1 LRFAANDKH
10 LLDSERVVW
19 GQRQQVVDK
28 LWTGCVGPEAVLTM
42 AKKYCVLGFGNNF
55 FYPFGSDSLE
65 VPPNLLDDGERNN
78 NGKEAGATLRVDLL
92 PINPAG
98 GTSSKNKAT
107 ESDTSDDVDS
117 TATASEWLQ
126 SQLVSNNSSSKF
138 SSNSAP
144 LLSCGATHTSFVFPK
159 QSTSA
164 EMSLMGTIFGRT
176 YQKLTVQPTRL
187 PLRIVRIASGRR
199 HVLAL
204 SEGVNDG
211 GGGGVVMS
219 WGAGHFGQ
227 LGHGPELTS
236 CLEPRIIERL
246 LPHVVGGAVI
256 EIAAGGLHSAA
267 IVASSSS
274 SKKQKTTKTA
284 GDSNGDTNASV
295 TVRETRT
302 FSWGS
307 NRKGQCG
314 VEGGKCATVPE
325 PLPIVNVKRKSGI
338 GGAVGKSDPVDK
350 YVHFEKISL
359 GRLHTVA
366 LTAYGEV
373 FTWGSTAMGRCG
385 HSSLESGRDRR
396 FVQEPRHISALRNVV
411 IDAVAAGD
419 AHTLALSKGGR
430 LFAWGAGSDGQ
441 CGQGHAGSLFS
452 PRAIQ
457 EINFIAK
464 KEIENGETTT
474 KNDGMPHVVSAVAM
488 EVALEEEALTKAL
501 STKDVTKPDDKQP
514 QSSTKLATIKY
525 DKIKSIRAAGCYSA
539 AVTKD
544 GDVYTWGYGGGVA
557 LGHPIPKNEAD
568 LPLLPII
575 EGNQYSSSIT
585 NKVYPEGGSESSQ
598 IRDCKCFDTE
608 LNVLLPR
615 KVECTRKLGCHVED
629 VALGP
634 GHMMILCSI
643 GGNTEGDETESTLVS
658 STDSDENIASSQSCG
673 SGGDLNASTPAQCLS
688 SLEDAPRAATPG
700 VESVVTS
707 LESFES
713 GNNPKNEKRGW
724 VSKIKSSRSNK
735 SCAVETEPVEGKE
748 KKKSPISKMLNR
760 VRK

>member
-1 LRFAANDKH
+1 MSVTKVLYDRDIVQDLYISVSAARLR
-10 LLDSERVVW
+10 
-19 GQRQQVVDK
+19 
-28 LWTGCVGPEAVLTM
+28 TAVLKMT
-42 AKKYCVLGFGNNF
+42 KKYCVLGFGNNF
-55 FYPFGSDSLE
+55 FYPFGSDSVE
-65 VPPNLLDDGERNN
+65 VPQTLLKDRD
-78 NGKEAGATLRVDLL
+78 GKEADANLKVDLL
-92 PINPAG
+92 PINPDDRIAAKKAAG
-98 GTSSKNKAT
+98 DGSKDDGTA
-107 ESDTSDDVDS
+107 
-117 TATASEWLQ
+117 ATANEWLQ
-126 SQLVSNNSSSKF
+126 SKVIGNNDYSRY

-144 LLSCGATHTSFVFPK
+144 LISCGATHTSFVFPK

-164 EMSLMGTIFGRT
+164 EISLMGTIFGQT
-176 YQKLTVQPTRL
+176 YQKLMVQPTRL
-187 PLRIVRIASGRR
+187 PLRIVRISSGRR

-204 SEGVNDG
+204 SEGIRDG

-227 LGHGPELTS
+227 LGHGPDMTS
-236 CLEPRIIERL
+236 CSEPRIIERL
-246 LPHVVGGAVI
+246 LPHIVGGAVI
-256 EIAAGGLHSAA
+256 EISAGGLHSAA
-267 IVASSSS
+267 IVSSVAS
-274 SKKQKTTKTA
+274 SKKQKLSKA
-284 GDSNGDTNASV
+284 GDSTTPVA
-295 TVRETRT
+295 VRETRT
-302 FSWGS
+302 FCWGS

-325 PLPIVNVKRKSGI
+325 PLPIINVKRKHAI
-338 GGAVGKSDPVDK
+338 GSAVGKTDSADK

-457 EINFIAK
+457 ELNFK
-464 KEIENGETTT
+464 TKDETRSVNTTT
-474 KNDGMPHVVSAVAM
+474 TSNGMPHVVSAVAM
-488 EVALEEEALTKAL
+488 EEE
-501 STKDVTKPDDKQP
+501 STKKVKETQVPVNP
-514 QSSTKLATIKY
+514 TALKY

-539 AVTKD
+539 AVTRD

-557 LGHPIPKNEAD
+557 LGHAIPTNESD

-585 NKVYPEGGSESSQ
+585 TKVYPEGASESSQ

-608 LNVLLPR
+608 MNVMLPR
-615 KVECTRKLGCHVED
+615 KVECTRKLGCRVED

-634 GHMMILCSI
+634 GHMVVLCSI
-643 GGNTEGDETESTLVS
+643 GGNPDGDDSETSPIS
-658 STDSDENIASSQSCG
+658 SDSDEITASEAEIK
-673 SGGDLNASTPAQCLS
+673 ASTSAQGLS
-688 SLEDAPRAATPG
+688 SLEDASRATAIEYGSFATSH
-700 VESVVTS
+700 ESY
-707 LESFES
+707 ES
-713 GNNPKNEKRGW
+713 GNSPKIEKRGW
-724 VSKIKSSRSNK
+724 VSKIKTSRSNRNY
-735 SCAVETEPVEGKE
+735 ATEAEPSGKE
-748 KKKSPISKMLNR
+748 KKKSSISKMLNR

>member
-1 LRFAANDKH
+1 M
-10 LLDSERVVW
+10 
-19 GQRQQVVDK
+19 
-28 LWTGCVGPEAVLTM
+28 AVLMTM
-42 AKKYCVLGFGNNF
+42 TKKYCVLGFGNNF

-65 VPPNLLDDGERNN
+65 VPPTLLDGERNN
-78 NGKEAGATLRVDLL
+78 NGKEADATLRVDLL
-92 PINPAG
+92 PINPDG
-98 GTSSKNKAT
+98 EMSSAKKKNAT
-107 ESDTSDDVDS
+107 ESDSTDDVDS

-126 SQLVSNNSSSKF
+126 SQVMSNNNSSSKF

-144 LLSCGATHTSFVFPK
+144 LLSCGTTHTSFVFPK
-159 QSTSA
+159 QFTSA
-164 EMSLMGTIFGRT
+164 EISLMGTIFGRT
-176 YQKLTVQPTRL
+176 YQKLTAQPTRL

-204 SEGVNDG
+204 SEGIDAG

-227 LGHGPELTS
+227 LGHGPDLTS
-236 CLEPRIIERL
+236 CLEPKIIERF

-267 IVASSSS
+267 IVLSSS
-274 SKKQKTTKTA
+274 SKNEKSIRTA
-284 GDSNGDTNASV
+284 GSSSNGDANASV
-295 TVRETRT
+295 TIRETRT
-302 FSWGS
+302 FCWGS

-325 PLPIVNVKRKSGI
+325 PLPIINVKRK
-338 GGAVGKSDPVDK
+338 GGNGSAVGKTDLVDK
-350 YVHFEKISL
+350 YVHFEKISM

-457 EINFIAK
+457 ELNFISK
-464 KEIENGETTT
+464 KEIESVDTTT

-488 EVALEEEALTKAL
+488 EVAMEEEALTKAL
-501 STKDVTKPDDKQP
+501 LTKEVTKPDDKQMK
-514 QSSTKLATIKY
+514 SSVKPATIKY
-525 DKIKSIRAAGCYSA
+525 DKIKAIRAAGCYSA

-557 LGHPIPKNEAD
+557 LGHPIPSNEAD

-615 KVECTRKLGCHVED
+615 KVECTKKLGCHVED

-643 GGNTEGDETESTLVS
+643 GGNAEGDETDPTNLLS
-658 STDSDENIASSQSCG
+658 STDSDENTASLQSNS
-673 SGGDLNASTPAQCLS
+673 SGGDLKASTSAQGLS
-688 SLEDAPRAATPG
+688 SLEDAPSASTPG
-700 VESVVTS
+700 VDSVATS
-707 LESFES
+707 FESFES
-713 GNNPKNEKRGW
+713 VNNSKNEKRGW
-724 VSKIKSSRSNK
+724 VSKIKSSRSSR
-735 SCAVETEPVEGKE
+735 SCTVETEPVEVKE

>member
-1 LRFAANDKH
+1 M
-10 LLDSERVVW
+10 
-19 GQRQQVVDK
+19 
-28 LWTGCVGPEAVLTM
+28 T
-42 AKKYCVLGFGNNF
+42 KKYCVLGFGNNF
-55 FYPFGSDSLE
+55 FYPFGSESLE
-65 VPPNLLDDGERNN
+65 VPQNLLNGKRNN
-78 NGKEAGATLRVDLL
+78 SKNGNTEPDATLRVDLL
-92 PINPAG
+92 PINPDG
-98 GTSSKNKAT
+98 RIISGKKASGSNGAD
-107 ESDTSDDVDS
+107 ES
-117 TATASEWLQ
+117 ASEWLQ
-126 SQLVSNNSSSKF
+126 SQLVSNNNSSTKF

-164 EMSLMGTIFGRT
+164 EISLMGTIFGRT
-176 YQKLTVQPTRL
+176 HQKLTVQPTRL

-204 SEGVNDG
+204 SEGINDG

-227 LGHGPELTS
+227 LGHGPDLTS
-236 CLEPRIIERL
+236 CTEPRIIERL

-267 IVASSSS
+267 IVASNSS
-274 SKKQKTTKTA
+274 SKKQKTTKT
-284 GDSNGDTNASV
+284 GNGDANTQV

-325 PLPIVNVKRKSGI
+325 PLPIISVKRKSGI
-338 GGAVGKSDPVDK
+338 SGAVGKSDSVDK

-430 LFAWGAGSDGQ
+430 LFAWGAGIDGQ

-457 EINFIAK
+457 ELNFIVK
-464 KEIENGETTT
+464 DDIKNDETT
-474 KNDGMPHVVSAVAM
+474 MPHVVSAVAL
-488 EVALEEEALTKAL
+488 EVAMEEEALTKAL
-501 STKDVTKPDDKQP
+501 STKKVTKVDDKQSRSST
-514 QSSTKLATIKY
+514 QSSTMKY
-525 DKIKSIRAAGCYSA
+525 DKIKAIRAAGSYSA

-557 LGHPIPKNEAD
+557 LGHPIPSNEAD

-585 NKVYPEGGSESSQ
+585 NKVYPEGASESDQ
-598 IRDCKCFDTE
+598 IRDCRCFDTE

-634 GHMMILCSI
+634 GHMMVLCSV
-643 GGNTEGDETESTLVS
+643 GSNTDGDESEPTAVS
-658 STDSDENIASSQSCG
+658 LSTDSDEIVASLHSNS
-673 SGGDLNASTPAQCLS
+673 SRGDVKASTSAQGLS
-688 SLEDAPRAATPG
+688 SLEDASRATTPG
-700 VESVVTS
+700 LDSVATSHES
-707 LESFES
+707 LESE
-713 GNNPKNEKRGW
+713 NNNLKNEKRGW
-724 VSKIKSSRSNK
+724 VSKIKSSRSNR
-735 SCAVETEPVEGKE
+735 SGSIETEPLVGQEKK

>member
-1 LRFAANDKH
+1 M
-10 LLDSERVVW
+10 
-19 GQRQQVVDK
+19 
-28 LWTGCVGPEAVLTM
+28 T
-42 AKKYCVLGFGNNF
+42 KKYCVLGFGNNF

-65 VPPNLLDDGERNN
+65 VPPNLLDGERNN
-78 NGKEAGATLRVDLL
+78 NGKDPDASLRVDLL
-92 PINPAG
+92 PINPDGRISGKKTTGNNGAG
-98 GTSSKNKAT
+98 DA
-107 ESDTSDDVDS
+107 DT
-117 TATASEWLQ
+117 TASASEWLQ

-164 EMSLMGTIFGRT
+164 EISLMGTIFGRT
-176 YQKLTVQPTRL
+176 HQKLTVQPTRL

-204 SEGVNDG
+204 SEGINDG

-227 LGHGPELTS
+227 LGHGPDLTS
-236 CLEPRIIERL
+236 CSEPRIIERL

-274 SKKQKTTKTA
+274 AKKQKATKA
-284 GDSNGDTNASV
+284 GNGDTNTSV

-325 PLPIVNVKRKSGI
+325 PLPIISVKRKSGI
-338 GGAVGKSDPVDK
+338 GGAVGKSDSVEK

-457 EINFIAK
+457 ELNFFV
-464 KEIENGETTT
+464 KEKIENDETT
-474 KNDGMPHVVSAVAM
+474 MPHVVSAVAL
-488 EVALEEEALTKAL
+488 EVAMEEEALTKAL
-501 STKDVTKPDDKQP
+501 STKKVTKVDDKQT
-514 QSSTKLATIKY
+514 QSSSQQATIKY
-525 DKIKSIRAAGCYSA
+525 DKIKAIRAAGCYSA

-557 LGHPIPKNEAD
+557 LGHPIPSNEED

-643 GGNTEGDETESTLVS
+643 GSNAEGEESDPTPVS
-658 STDSDENIASSQSCG
+658 STDSDEIIASMKPNN
-673 SGGDLNASTPAQCLS
+673 SGGDLQASTSAHGLS
-688 SLEDAPRAATPG
+688 SLEDASRATTPG
-700 VESVVTS
+700 VDSVATS
-707 LESFES
+707 HESFES
-713 GNNPKNEKRGW
+713 ENNSKNERRGW
-724 VSKIKSSRSNK
+724 VSKMKSSRSNRSGSIEK
-735 SCAVETEPVEGKE
+735 EPSVGKE

>member
-1 LRFAANDKH
+1 VD
-10 LLDSERVVW
+10 RVRRSVK
-19 GQRQQVVDK
+19 Q
-28 LWTGCVGPEAVLTM
+28 LLTM
-42 AKKYCVLGFGNNF
+42 TKKYCVLGFGNNF
-55 FYPFGSDSLE
+55 FYPFGSDCLE
-65 VPPNLLDDGERNN
+65 VPPKLLVGEGDN
-78 NGKEAGATLRVDLL
+78 NGKEADATLRVDLL
-92 PINPAG
+92 PINPVSA
-98 GTSSKNKAT
+98 KKKAT
-107 ESDTSDDVDS
+107 ENDTSEDVDS

-126 SQLVSNNSSSKF
+126 SQLMSNNSSFNF
-138 SSNSAP
+138 SSNTAP

-164 EMSLMGTIFGRT
+164 EISLMGTIFGRT

-204 SEGVNDG
+204 SEGANTG

-227 LGHGPELTS
+227 LGHGPDLTS

-267 IVASSSS
+267 IVASSSW
-274 SKKQKTTKTA
+274 KKQKTTKTA
-284 GDSNGDTNASV
+284 GDSNADTNV
-295 TVRETRT
+295 LVRETKT

-325 PLPIVNVKRKSGI
+325 PLPIINVKRKSGI

-457 EINFIAK
+457 ELNFIARS
-464 KEIENGETTT
+464 EIENVE
-474 KNDGMPHVVSAVAM
+474 MSHVVSAVAM
-488 EVALEEEALTKAL
+488 EVAMEEEALTKAL
-501 STKDVTKPDDKQP
+501 STKEVTKPDDNQA
-514 QSSTKLATIKY
+514 QSPTKPATIKY
-525 DKIKSIRAAGCYSA
+525 DKIKAIRAAGCYSA

-557 LGHPIPKNEAD
+557 LGHPIPKNEAE

-585 NKVYPEGGSESSQ
+585 NKVYPEGGSESNE

-615 KVECTRKLGCHVED
+615 KVVCTRKLGCHVED

-643 GGNTEGDETESTLVS
+643 GGNAEGDETEPNLMTSI
-658 STDSDENIASSQSCG
+658 DSDENIASSQSCS
-673 SGGDLNASTPAQCLS
+673 SGGDVASSTPAQFLS
-688 SLEDAPRAATPG
+688 SHEDAPRAATPG
-700 VESVVTS
+700 VDSVATS
-707 LESFES
+707 FESFES
-713 GNNPKNEKRGW
+713 ANNSKNEKRGW
-724 VSKIKSSRSNK
+724 VSKIKSTRSNK
-735 SCAVETEPVEGKE
+735 SCTAETEPVEGKE

>member
-1 LRFAANDKH
+1 M
-10 LLDSERVVW
+10 
-19 GQRQQVVDK
+19 
-28 LWTGCVGPEAVLTM
+28 T
-42 AKKYCVLGFGNNF
+42 AKKYCVLGFGDNF
-55 FYPFGSDSLE
+55 FYPFGSDSLQ
-65 VPPNLLDDGERNN
+65 VPSSLLDGQRNSEM
-78 NGKEAGATLRVDLL
+78 EASSDAVVRVDLL
-92 PINPAG
+92 PINPDG
-98 GTSSKNKAT
+98 GISTKFKSA
-107 ESDTSDDVDS
+107 DDDEVDS
-117 TATASEWLQ
+117 TLTASDWLQ
-126 SQLVSNNSSSKF
+126 SQLVMTNYSCSKF

-159 QSTSA
+159 QAASA
-164 EMSLMGTIFGRT
+164 EISLMGTIVGRT

-187 PLRIVRIASGRR
+187 PLRIVRISSGRR

-204 SEGVNDG
+204 SEGNHDG

-227 LGHGPELTS
+227 LGHGPDLTS

-246 LPHVVGGAVI
+246 LPQVVGGAVI

-267 IVASSSS
+267 IVASSSTMNH
-274 SKKQKTTKTA
+274 KTINA
-284 GDSNGDTNASV
+284 DGGNSYLDTNSS
-295 TVRETRT
+295 TITIRETRT

-325 PLPIVNVKRKSGI
+325 PRPIIGVKRKD
-338 GGAVGKSDPVDK
+338 GGGVGKSEPVDK
-350 YVHFEKISL
+350 FVHFEQISL

-452 PRAIQ
+452 PRPIQ
-457 EINFIAK
+457 ELNFIT
-464 KEIENGETTT
+464 KEKIENNRDAPTETAT
-474 KNDGMPHVVSAVAM
+474 KDVVDDKNEMPHINSAIAM
-488 EVALEEEALTKAL
+488 EVAMEEESLTKTL
-501 STKDVTKPDDKQP
+501 STKEVTNPDDKRNP
-514 QSSTKLATIKY
+514 TSLSCSVSIKY
-525 DKIKSIRAAGCYSA
+525 DKIKAIRASGCYSA
-539 AVTKD
+539 AVTKG

-557 LGHPIPKNEAD
+557 LGHPIPSNESD

-575 EGNQYSSSIT
+575 EGNPYSSSIT
-585 NKVYPEGGSESSQ
+585 TKIYPEGGNESNQ
-598 IRDCKCFDTE
+598 IRDCRCFDTD

-615 KVECTRKLGCHVED
+615 KVECTRKLGCLVED

-634 GHMMILCSI
+634 CHMMILCST
-643 GGNTEGDETESTLVS
+643 GGSTEDEVS
-658 STDSDENIASSQSCG
+658 EPHLLPTSSDEYIVSLQSNSFGFGDINTSASAQSL
-673 SGGDLNASTPAQCLS
+673 SSPEDALRTSTPGLDS
-688 SLEDAPRAATPG
+688 VAT
-700 VESVVTS
+700 
-707 LESFES
+707 SFES
-713 GNNPKNEKRGW
+713 CDSVNSSKNEKRGW
-724 VSKIKSSRSNK
+724 MSKIKSSRSNR
-735 SCAVETEPVEGKE
+735 SGSVETEPAGKE
-748 KKKSPISKMLNR
+748 KRRSPMSKMLNR
-760 VRK
+760 VSRK

>member
-1 LRFAANDKH
+1 M
-10 LLDSERVVW
+10 
-19 GQRQQVVDK
+19 
-28 LWTGCVGPEAVLTM
+28 T
-42 AKKYCVLGFGNNF
+42 KKYCVLGFGNNF
-55 FYPFGSDSLE
+55 FYPFGSESLE
-65 VPPNLLDDGERNN
+65 VPPNLLNGERD
-78 NGKEAGATLRVDLL
+78 KHDKDPDETLRVDLL
-92 PINPAG
+92 PINPDGSLSGKNASANNG
-98 GTSSKNKAT
+98 TDDGTSS
-107 ESDTSDDVDS
+107 
-117 TATASEWLQ
+117 ASEWLQ
-126 SQLVSNNSSSKF
+126 TQLMSNNSSSKF

-164 EMSLMGTIFGRT
+164 EISLMGTIFGRT
-176 YQKLTVQPTRL
+176 HQKLTVQPTRL

-204 SEGVNDG
+204 SEGINDG

-227 LGHGPELTS
+227 LGHGPDLTS
-236 CLEPRIIERL
+236 CTEPRIIERL

-274 SKKQKTTKTA
+274 ASKKQKTTK
-284 GDSNGDTNASV
+284 GGNGDTNTAV

-325 PLPIVNVKRKSGI
+325 PLPIINVKRKSGI
-338 GGAVGKSDPVDK
+338 SGAVGKSDSVDK

-457 EINFIAK
+457 ELNFIVK
-464 KEIENGETTT
+464 EEIENENT
-474 KNDGMPHVVSAVAM
+474 KIPHVVSAVAL
-488 EVALEEEALTKAL
+488 EVAMEEEALTKAL
-501 STKDVTKPDDKQP
+501 STKKVTEVDDKQT
-514 QSSTKLATIKY
+514 QSSTKIGSFLKY
-525 DKIKSIRAAGCYSA
+525 DKIKAIRAAGCYSA

-557 LGHPIPKNEAD
+557 LGHPIPGNEED

-585 NKVYPEGGSESSQ
+585 NKVYPEGASEAGQ

-615 KVECTRKLGCHVED
+615 KVECTRKLGCRVED

-634 GHMMILCSI
+634 GHMMVLCSI
-643 GGNTEGDETESTLVS
+643 GSSSEGDESEASPVS
-658 STDSDENIASSQSCG
+658 STESDEIASFQPSST
-673 SGGDLNASTPAQCLS
+673 GGGVKASTSAQGLS
-688 SLEDAPRAATPG
+688 SLEDASRATTPG
-700 VESVVTS
+700 VDSIATSHDESN
-707 LESFES
+707 ESE
-713 GNNPKNEKRGW
+713 NNSKHEKRGW
-724 VSKIKSSRSNK
+724 VSKIKSSRSNR
-735 SCAVETEPVEGKE
+735 SNSVEAEPGKE
-748 KKKSPISKMLNR
+748 KKKSPITKMLSR